1 MGVDLNLRNFGILGD
16 RKNGRVCVFVSVC
29 VCVSSVC
36 KGDEEEPSSAHLFV
50 VEPKLH
56 QFLEN
61 GVEEKGWDM
70 GRTGHGTFW
79 AY

>member
-1 MGVDLNLRNFGILGD
+1 M
-16 RKNGRVCVFVSVC
+16 C